1 MNIFSQP
8 MNSHTQYVHNNLKC
22 SNNSKHCQWPGIKL
36 TEHTCIWS
44 MKTINILVHILVN
57 KLKRNKVMI
66 LFLDLLSL
74 NILFNEILKSC
85 DKKLLKIFSFLN
97 YHMPIE
103 VSHTK
108 GM

>member
-1 MNIFSQP
+1 M
-8 MNSHTQYVHNNLKC
+8 YVQLK
-22 SNNSKHCQWPGIKL
+22 
-36 TEHTCIWS
+36 
-44 MKTINILVHILVN
+44 
-57 KLKRNKVMI
+57 I

-74 NILFNEILKSC
+74 NILCNEIFKSC
-85 DKKLLKIFSFLN
+85 DKKLLKIFSLLN